1 MDNLEAGT
9 VNPAPDISAGNEG
22 EKGQAGLTSKSI
34 VQSAD
39 AAKGKGLSPEEKVQK
54 RINQIIAQKKGLEG
68 DNNELREKLATLEKE
83 LISLKTNKS
92 AKFTDTQLEQAIKK
106 GIEENN
112 PEIISEAVRQLTLNN
127 VNEHTEKQKAET
139 RSAEE
144 RKAYETAVLS
154 RLVQTYPEMQ
164 DTNSVLRKAANQLFE
179 SDPALKTRGADG
191 MFAATAQAYRILTEE
206 GLMGN
211 DGIRT
216 RVMKSEMRNNLGSG
230 NSAGSDD
237 SEEGGSQT
245 ELTDA
250 ERAIK
255 FVEANRKANEKYF
268 EKIEAIKTQSKS
280 R

>member
-1 MDNLEAGT
+1 MENQTET
-9 VNPAPDISAGNEG
+9 VNSASDTNADKEG
-22 EKGQAGLTSKSI
+22 EQGQAGLTSKSI

-68 DNNELREKLATLEKE
+68 DNNELRDKLASLEKE
-83 LISLKTNKS
+83 LTNLKTVKTT
-92 AKFTDTQLEQAIKK
+92 KFTDSQLEQAIKK

-139 RSAEE
+139 RTVEE
-144 RKAYETAVLS
+144 RKAYETQVLG

-164 DTNSVLRKAANQLFE
+164 DVNSTLRKAANQLFE
-179 SDPALKTRGADG
+179 SDPALKQRGADG
-191 MFAATAQAYRILTEE
+191 MFAATSQAYRILTEE

-230 NSAGSDD
+230 NASGG
-237 SEEGGSQT
+237 EEGDEGGGGA
-245 ELTDA
+245 ELTDGEKA
-250 ERAIK
+250 QR
-255 FVEANRKANEKYF
+255 FVEQSRKNNEKYF
-268 EKIEAIKTQSKS
+268 EKIESIKTNSKS